1 MLFKRTPQRYGLT
14 PDPETPYQ
22 KAGQVWDDRTGSA
35 RAQAFS
41 WRLSSFGSQALA
53 LVLAGGVIWLA
64 GQSRVE
70 PYVVQID
77 RLGEPRAIGPAEQ
90 NYQPNDIVV
99 AAQLRRFITD
109 VRSLSTDPIMV
120 RERWLE
126 AYDLAS
132 PRGDAFLD
140 AHARANDPFSAI
152 GARSVS
158 VQVTSVVRASP
169 TSFQVKWEE
178 RTYERGALAKT
189 ERWTAILT
197 LIHQKP
203 KSKAELNRNPLGLFV
218 DAVDWSQ
225 EAETRPP
232 APSPSLPPAPL
243 GPPLGVSMPA
253 APQQGD
259 FQP

>member
-14 PDPETPYQ
+14 PDAETPYQ
-22 KAGQVWDDRTGSA
+22 KAGQVWDERTGSA
-35 RAQAFS
+35 RAQAYS
-41 WRLSSFGSQALA
+41 WRLSSFASQAVA
-53 LVLAGGVIWLA
+53 LVLAGGLIWLA

-70 PYVVQID
+70 PYVIQID

-90 NYQPNDIVV
+90 NFQPDDMVV

-109 VRSLSTDPIMV
+109 VRSLSTDPIIV
-120 RERWLE
+120 RQRWLE
-126 AYDLAS
+126 AYDLSSA
-132 PRGDAFLD
+132 RGDAFLD
-140 AHARANDPFSAI
+140 AHARANDPFTAI

-178 RTYERGALAKT
+178 RTFERGSLAKT

-197 LIHQKP
+197 LVRQKP
-203 KSKAELNRNPLGLFV
+203 KTKAELDRNPLGLFV
-218 DAVDWSQ
+218 DAVDWAQ
-225 EAETRPP
+225 EADIRP
-232 APSPSLPPAPL
+232 APAPL
-243 GPPLGVSMPA
+243 PPTTPLAPA
-253 APQQGD
+253 AEITTPLAPQQGD